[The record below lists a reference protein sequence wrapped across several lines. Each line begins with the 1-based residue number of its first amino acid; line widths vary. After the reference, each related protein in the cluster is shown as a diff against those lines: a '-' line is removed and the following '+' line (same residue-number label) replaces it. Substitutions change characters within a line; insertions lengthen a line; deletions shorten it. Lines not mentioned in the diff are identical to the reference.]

1 MKNNPLN
8 KLQKWMMGRNGGD
21 QLSLA
26 LLILSLLLSI
36 VSGILDLPII
46 AYISYIPFV
55 FAVYRIFS
63 KNVDKRRLENYKFMI
78 KLSPIYSFY
87 HKRKTALKDRKTHK
101 YFKCPN
107 CKQGLRVPKGKGKIN
122 ITCSKCGTKF
132 VKQS

>member
-8 KLQKWMMGRNGGD
+8 RLQQWMIGRNGGD

-26 LLILSLLLSI
+26 LLVLSLLLSVI
-36 VSGILDLPII
+36 SGIFNLPII
-46 AYISYIPFV
+46 VYISYIPFA

-63 KNVDKRRLENYKFMI
+63 KEVDKRRLENYKFMM
-78 KLSPIYSFY
+78 KLSPLYSFY
-87 HKRKTALKDRKTHK
+87 HKIKTRRANRKTHK

-107 CKQGLRVPKGKGKIN
+107 CKQELRVPKGKGKIN
-122 ITCSKCGTKF
+122 ISCSKCKTKF

>member
-8 KLQKWMMGRNGGD
+8 RLQKWMMGRNGGD

-46 AYISYIPFV
+46 IYISYIPLV
-55 FAVYRIFS
+55 LAVYRIFS
-63 KNVDKRRLENYKFMI
+63 KKVDKRRLENYKFMM
-78 KLSPIYSFY
+78 KVSPIYSFY
-87 HKRKTALKDRKTHK
+87 HKRKTTLKDRKTHK

-132 VKQS
+132 IKQS